1 MINVQ
6 KRRENFGHQASQY
19 ISYLGIDAGFQIKKP
34 RGYRGLLNDFR
45 FCCYNEPERSLL
57 ALNLATFLALILM
70 VSPLK
75 GLRPVRAALLETEKV
90 PKPTK
95 VSLSPLFKVLVTP
108 SWKESRA
115 AAAATL
121 VMPASSAI
129 LLINSALFILN

>member
-1 MINVQ
+1 MAKIGGLIGHLIHKVLTHCGGQPVFVLVGQQ
-6 KRRENFGHQASQY
+6 KTRHDRVLY
-19 ISYLGIDAGFQIKKP
+19 KKE
-34 RGYRGLLNDFR
+34 GGVNYND
-45 FCCYNEPERSLL
+45 PESSLL

-75 GLRPVRAALLETEKV
+75 GLRPVRAALLDTEKV
-90 PKPTK
+90 PNPTR
-95 VSLSPLFKVLVTP
+95 VSLSPFFKVFVTP

-129 LLINSALFILN
+129 LLINSALFILR